1 MCNRKR
7 DQGENKVASCP
18 DTSSILRA
26 GRLTAQWNNGRLLN
40 VSADQEVLVS
50 EIYFALRDENWGTI
64 PYQIENET
72 LVCKK
77 DSFLLTFQATHKQ
90 GEIEFSWQ
98 GTVSGSSDSKISYEF
113 HGTCGTSF
121 RRNRIGFCVLHP
133 ARCGGQP
140 CVVQHSDGRE
150 EQGQFPV
157 YIAPHQPFLD
167 MAALTYGVGQG
178 AAVQVDFWGDVFE
191 MEDQRNWTDASFK
204 TYCTPLE
211 RPFPVSV
218 QRGDGIAQRICVT
231 LCQEDGENGRTP
243 AGEKPSVPVES
254 EGIALG
260 CEWMSPLS
268 RVQQEWVS
276 ALELDYFRYDWHAEE
291 YQASFPKVAEQVCAM
306 KQRLCM
312 AVFLSSEYETEL
324 VQVKKCLQQVSGQ
337 LRSILVYGE
346 ATNVPSREILARAK
360 EECSSFGVPVGSGT
374 DAYFTQINREP
385 IDGDG
390 VDFITYSNNPQVHA
404 FDEASILSTT
414 QGQIAN
420 VKSCQH
426 LYPGKPIAVGP
437 VTMKI
442 RWNPDATTQIK
453 DLRQMRPADPRQSSN
468 FAACWFLKSVASLCL
483 AGGVRSG
490 TYFEL
495 SGPRGLMSEEK
506 EGGEAPRRYPLY
518 YAVWALRG
526 LSTARVKIDQNET
539 RLAMRLTWP
548 NRSRSIVCNLT
559 PGEVVVD
566 HPFGSNHKAGWV
578 IQGEGG
584 AGWLSEQA
592 VDPSKDIVLQGY
604 EIFVAE

>member
-1 MCNRKR
+1 M
-7 DQGENKVASCP
+7 
-18 DTSSILRA
+18 
-26 GRLTAQWNNGRLLN
+26 
-40 VSADQEVLVS
+40 
-50 EIYFALRDENWGTI
+50 
-64 PYQIENET
+64 
-72 LVCKK
+72 
-77 DSFLLTFQATHKQ
+77 LTFQATHKQ

-98 GTVSGSSDSKISYEF
+98 GTVSGSSESKISYEF

-140 CVVQHSDGRE
+140 CVVQHSDGRK

-167 MAALTYGVGQG
+167 VSALTYGVGHG
-178 AAVQVDFWGDVFE
+178 ASVKVDFLGDVFE
-191 MEDQRNWTDASFK
+191 TEDQRNWTDASFK

-211 RPFPVSV
+211 RPFPVLV
-218 QRGDGIAQRICVT
+218 QQGDEISQEICVT
-231 LCQEDGENGRTP
+231 LLQEGGESPGEA
-243 AGEKPSVPVES
+243 AGEESSVPAEKD
-254 EGIALG
+254 GIALG
-260 CEWMSPLS
+260 CEVMSPLG
-268 RVQQEWVS
+268 RLQQEWVS
-276 ALELDYFRYDWHAEE
+276 ALELDYLRYDWHADE
-291 YQASFPKVAEQVCAM
+291 YQASFPRVAEQVCAM
-306 KQRLCM
+306 GQRLCV
-312 AVFLSSEYETEL
+312 AVFLGSEYEREL
-324 VQVKKCLQQVSGQ
+324 DQVKKCLRQVSGQ
-337 LRSILVYGE
+337 LRSILIYGE
-346 ATNVPSREILARAK
+346 ATNVPPQEILVRAK
-360 EECSSFGVPVGSGT
+360 EEFSSFGVPVGSGT

-385 IDGDG
+385 IDGDR

-404 FDEASILSTT
+404 FDEDSILSTT

-437 VTMKI
+437 ITMKI
-442 RWNPDATTQIK
+442 RWNPDATTQVK

-506 EGGEAPRRYPLY
+506 EGGETPRRYPLY

-526 LSTARVKIDQNET
+526 LSTARVEIDLNET

-548 NRSRSIVCNLT
+548 DRSRSIICNLT
-559 PGEVVVD
+559 PGELMVN
-566 HPFGSNHKAGWV
+566 HPFGSEHKAAWI
-578 IQGEGG
+578 IQGGKG

-592 VDPSKDIVLQGY
+592 VDPSKDITLQGY